1 MVLYP
6 CSGFGGKIFVLRSIR
21 LNQKSI
27 EIRFLQFVGLTYH
40 SDWPMFRHHIAEVMG
55 GKWARYNNTVTIF
68 KNPILKLDMFMSGEI
83 FK

>member
-6 CSGFGGKIFVLRSIR
+6 RSGLSGKIFVHRSIR
-21 LNQKSI
+21 LNRKSI
-27 EIRFLQFVGLTYH
+27 EIRFLQYVGLTDH
-40 SDWPMFRHHIAEVMG
+40 SDWPMFKHYIAEVMG